1 MTTDP
6 TAHGAQTASAPS
18 DWVRRWAH
26 LSPDRPGGARVLDL
40 ACGHGRHTRWLVRQ
54 GCHVTAVDR
63 DATALQ
69 TLASLAPMVCTVEA
83 DIENGPWPLPG
94 QTFDAVVVTHYLWR
108 PLWPQILASLG
119 PGGLLI
125 YETFTHGN
133 ASVGKPSR
141 PDFLLQTGELLR
153 VCTPLRT
160 VAFEEGF
167 LAEPDRFV
175 QRIAAV
181 NEAPG
186 SRNTANLT
194 PTRYALRAAG

>member
-1 MTTDP
+1 MGTDTTP
-6 TAHGAQTASAPS
+6 HGTQGTQAPS

-26 LSPDRPGGARVLDL
+26 LIPDRPGGARVLDL

-54 GCHVTAVDR
+54 GYHVTAVDL
-63 DATALQ
+63 DAAALQ
-69 TLASLAPMVCTVEA
+69 TLASLAPLVRTVEA

-94 QTFDAVVVTHYLWR
+94 QTFDAVVVTNYLWR

-141 PDFLLQTGELLR
+141 PDFLLQTGELLQ
-153 VCTPLRT
+153 VCRPLRT

-167 LAEPDRFV
+167 LADPDRFV

-181 NEAPG
+181 NEASG
-186 SRNTANLT
+186 SSRTDNPAH
-194 PTRYALRAAG
+194 PRYALRAAG

>member
-26 LSPDRPGGARVLDL
+26 LIPDRPGGARVLDL

-63 DATALQ
+63 DAAALQ
-69 TLASLAPMVCTVEA
+69 TLASLAPLVRTVQA

-94 QTFDAVVVTHYLWR
+94 QTFDAVVVTNYLWR

-141 PDFLLQTGELLR
+141 PDFLLQTSELLR
-153 VCTPLRT
+153 LCAPLRT
-160 VAFEEGF
+160 VAFEDGF

-186 SRNTANLT
+186 PHNTTNPT

>member
-1 MTTDP
+1 MGTD
-6 TAHGAQTASAPS
+6 TAPHGTQAPS

-26 LSPDRPGGARVLDL
+26 LIPDRPGGARVLDL

-63 DATALQ
+63 DVAALQ
-69 TLASLAPMVCTVEA
+69 TLASLAPLVRTVAA
-83 DIENGPWPLPG
+83 DIENNPWPLPG
-94 QTFDAVVVTHYLWR
+94 QTFDAVVVTNYLWR

-153 VCTPLRT
+153 LCATLRT

-167 LAEPDRFV
+167 LTDPNRFV

-181 NEAPG
+181 QQASNTSNTDNPAP
-186 SRNTANLT
+186 
-194 PTRYALRAAG
+194 PRYALRAAG